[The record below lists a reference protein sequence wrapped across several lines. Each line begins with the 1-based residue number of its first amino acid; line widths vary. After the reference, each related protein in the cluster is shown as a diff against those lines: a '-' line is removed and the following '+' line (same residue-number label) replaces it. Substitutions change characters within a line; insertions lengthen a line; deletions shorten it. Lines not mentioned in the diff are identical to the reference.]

1 MLYDELIEMID
12 SSVNTLLQ
20 LLRSALGN
28 KAECKFHSETDWR
41 KIVDFSFS
49 QGVAALAV
57 DGLQKAYELNPKLSL
72 EIDKPELEDLRY
84 ELFGG
89 AMTVEAD
96 YSRHKEVITELM
108 AFYRDMGVKP
118 MLIKG
123 CGLSLDYPT
132 PEHRASGDIDVYLY
146 HLGEYADQMVASRL
160 GIGVKQNEDKH
171 SVFEFKGITVENHAS
186 FTNIVEYPSYR
197 QMEEFLQEEAQ
208 KARAVEMGGAVM
220 YLPTAMF
227 NAVFLP
233 CHIAGHFVYGGM
245 SLKQIVDWAV
255 FVSRHYDEIDWT
267 RVFELAGGAGFL
279 PLLKALNGIVVRSLG
294 VERECVPDDFGPER
308 VMERVME
315 ELFAPAVDRRSES
328 YFAKACRFFGAKWKY
343 NLVFWENYFLTFFR
357 RGWASFRGRH
367 LKNSRNVWAN

>member
-1 MLYDELIEMID
+1 MNYNN
-12 SSVNTLLQ
+12 SLLP
-20 LLRSALGN
+20 LLRLSLGTYSELGGLSALTR
-28 KAECKFHSETDWR
+28 ADWEAL
-41 KIVDFSFS
+41 VELSFS

-57 DGLQKAYELNPKLSL
+57 DGLQKAYESNPELTL

-89 AMTVEAD
+89 AMAVEAD
-96 YSRHKEVITELM
+96 YPRHREVIAELM
-108 AFYRDMGVKP
+108 AFYRDMAVKP

-123 CGLSLDYPT
+123 YGLSLDYPI

-171 SVFEFKGITVENHAS
+171 SVFEFKGVTVENHAT
-186 FTNIVEYPSYR
+186 FTNVVEYPSHR
-197 QMEEFLQEEAQ
+197 QVEEFLQAEAQ
-208 KARAVEMGGAVM
+208 KARSVEMGGAVM

-245 SLKQIVDWAV
+245 SLKQVVDWAV
-255 FVSRHYDEIDWT
+255 FVSRHHGEIDWT

-279 PLLKALNGIVVRSLG
+279 PLLKALNGIVVRCLG
-294 VERECVPDDFGPER
+294 VGQECVPDDFGPEK
-308 VMERVME
+308 VMERVLE
-315 ELFAPAVDRRSES
+315 ELLAPTVDRRSES
-328 YFAKACRFFGAKWKY
+328 YLAKACRFFGAKWKY
-343 NLVFWENYFLTFFR
+343 NLVFRENYFLTFFR

>member
-1 MLYDELIEMID
+1 MHLMKSFCTHLFP
-12 SSVNTLLQ
+12 
-20 LLRSALGN
+20 LLRLSLGTSSDAGDLSALTR
-28 KAECKFHSETDWR
+28 ADWEAL
-41 KIVDFSFS
+41 VNLSFS

-57 DGLQKAYELNPKLSL
+57 DGLQKAYELNPKLRL
-72 EIDKPELEDLRY
+72 EIDKPELEELRY

-96 YSRHKEVITELM
+96 YSRHREVIAELM
-108 AFYRDMGVKP
+108 AFYRDMAVKP

-123 CGLSLDYPT
+123 YGLSLDYPT

-171 SVFEFKGITVENHAS
+171 SVFEFKGITVENHAT
-186 FTNIVEYPSYR
+186 FTNVVEYPSHR

-255 FVSRHYDEIDWT
+255 FVSRHHGEIDWT
-267 RVFELAGGAGFL
+267 RVFELAEGAGFL

-294 VERECVPDDFGPER
+294 VGRECVPDDFGPER

-315 ELFAPAVDRRSES
+315 ELLAPAVDRRSES
-328 YFAKACRFFGAKWKY
+328 YLAKVCRFFGAKWKY
-343 NLVFWENYFLTFFR
+343 DLVFRDNYYLTFFR

>member
-1 MLYDELIEMID
+1 MDY
-12 SSVNTLLQ
+12 NNLLF
-20 LLRSALGN
+20 LLRLSLGTSSELGDLSALTR
-28 KAECKFHSETDWR
+28 ADWEAL
-41 KIVDFSFS
+41 VDISFS
-49 QGVAALAV
+49 QRVTALVV

-72 EIDKPELEDLRY
+72 EIDKPGLEDLRY

-96 YSRHKEVITELM
+96 YSRHKEVIAELM

-123 CGLSLDYPT
+123 YGLSLDYPT

-171 SVFEFKGITVENHAS
+171 SVFEFKGITVENHAT
-186 FTNIVEYPSYR
+186 FTNVVEYPSHR

-208 KARAVEMGGAVM
+208 KARPVEMDGAVM
-220 YLPTAMF
+220 YLPTAML

-233 CHIAGHFVYGGM
+233 CHVAGHFVYGGM
-245 SLKQIVDWAV
+245 SLKQVVDWAV
-255 FVSRHYDEIDWT
+255 FVSRHYGEIDWT
-267 RVFELAGGAGFL
+267 RVFELASGAGFL

-294 VERECVPDDFGPER
+294 VGRECVPDDFGPER

-315 ELFAPAVDRRSES
+315 ELFAPAVDRHSES
-328 YFAKACRFFGAKWKY
+328 YLAKACRFFGAKWKY
-343 NLVFWENYFLTFFR
+343 DLVFRDNYYLTFFR

>member
-1 MLYDELIEMID
+1 MDYH
-12 SSVNTLLQ
+12 SLLF
-20 LLRSALGN
+20 LLRLSLGTSPDLGDLSALTR
-28 KAECKFHSETDWR
+28 ADWEAL
-41 KIVDFSFS
+41 VDLSFK
-49 QGVAALAV
+49 QGVTALAV
-57 DGLQKAYELNPKLSL
+57 DGLQKAYELNPKLTL
-72 EIDKPELEDLRY
+72 EIDKPELENLRY

-96 YSRHKEVITELM
+96 YSRHREVIAQLM
-108 AFYRDMGVKP
+108 TFYRDMDIKP

-123 CGLSLDYPT
+123 YGLSLDYPT

-146 HLGEYADQMVASRL
+146 HLGEYADQMVKRKL
-160 GIGVKQNEDKH
+160 GIEVKQNEDKH
-171 SVFEFKGITVENHAS
+171 SVFEFKGITVENHAT
-186 FTNIVEYPSYR
+186 FTNIVEYPSHR
-197 QMEEFLQEEAQ
+197 QMEEFLQAEAK
-208 KARAVEMGGAVM
+208 KARAVDMGGAVM

-255 FVSRHYDEIDWT
+255 FVSRHHGEIDWA
-267 RVFELAGGAGFL
+267 RVLELARGAGFL
-279 PLLKALNGIVVRSLG
+279 PLLKALNGIVVRYLG
-294 VERECVPDDFGPER
+294 VGRECVPDDFGPER
-308 VMERVME
+308 VMERVMD

-328 YFAKACRFFGAKWKY
+328 YLAKACRFFGAKWKY
-343 NLVFWENYFLTFFR
+343 DLVFRDNYFLTFFR